1 MLAQIRA
8 FAKSPFSAVL
18 IGLLIVSFGVW
29 GVRDVFKGRLS
40 NDVVQ
45 AGPRHIGPG
54 DFKRSFE
61 NFRKQIEKQAGR
73 PVTTEVAVENH
84 FDVRVAE
91 EVATREAFSALIDK
105 MGIRPSNN
113 LVKQQLE
120 KIPDFYDQ
128 VSGRFDKVQYQTLL
142 GHNGLTPTK
151 FEALMRDEIA
161 QSHVGAGLVNGL
173 RVPRAYSGLGA
184 IFMMEARDVSYFALD
199 PKTVPQP
206 PAPTD
211 ADLTKFMQDFADK
224 LMRPEF
230 RVLTVVRF
238 SPTLVG
244 ANLPIDEA
252 ELKKRFEF
260 RKDTLS
266 RPETRSLVQI
276 PVKDPKAAQAVSARL
291 AKGEDPTAI
300 AHTLGVDAII
310 YADKPKSAVADAKV
324 ADAAFAMQPGAVSVV
339 QSTLGTAVVK
349 LDKVTPGKAVT
360 LEEIRPQLEGELRKD
375 AAAEKVYALSQKYDD
390 AHSGGASL
398 PEAAQKAGVPTVTI
412 GPVSAQDRDPQNQ
425 PVGGVTPKLIET
437 AFGLPAGGES
447 EVQDA
452 GNGEYYAVRVEK
464 IIPKALPPFAEVK
477 PLLARA
483 WMERELATRLA
494 AKADEL
500 IARVKKGDTMEAVAA
515 SVGSHVEHVNGLDRQ
530 SAGQNKD
537 LSQEALG
544 QAFTVKTG
552 EAFAA
557 PNAKGAGVIVGRLD
571 VIRPPVGETLA
582 RVTEGT
588 RPQMSQAIF
597 KEISDDAR
605 KAARDQMKVKIYPA
619 QARLALGLEPLNAK
633 GKPKGPAQ

>member
-45 AGPRHIGPG
+45 AGPRHVGPA
-54 DFKRSFE
+54 DFKRDFE
-61 NFRKQIEKQAGR
+61 NFKKQIEKQAGQ
-73 PVTTEVAVENH
+73 PITNEVAVQNH

-91 EVATREAFSALIDK
+91 EIATRESFAAMIDK
-105 MGIRPSNN
+105 IGIRPSDA
-113 LVKQQLE
+113 LVKTELE
-120 KIPDFYDQ
+120 KIPAFFDQ
-128 VSGRFDKVQYQTLL
+128 VSGRFDKTQYQTLL
-142 GHNGLTPTK
+142 GRNGLTPQR
-151 FEALMRDEIA
+151 FEAQLRDEVA
-161 QSHVGAGLVNGL
+161 QSQVGAGLMNGL

-184 IFMMEARDVSYFALD
+184 VFMMEARDISYFPLD

-206 PAPTD
+206 ALPTD
-211 ADLTKFMQDFADK
+211 PELAKFMQDNAQA
-224 LMRPEF
+224 LMKPEF
-230 RVLTVVRF
+230 RILTVVRF
-238 SPTLVG
+238 SPALVG

-266 RPETRSLVQI
+266 KPETRSLVQI
-276 PVKDPKAAQAVSARL
+276 PVKDAKSAEAVSARL
-291 AKGEDPTAI
+291 AKGEDPQAI
-300 AHTLGVDAII
+300 ARSLGVDAIL
-310 YADKPKSAVADAKV
+310 YADKPRTAVADAKV
-324 ADAAFAMQPGAVSVV
+324 AEAAFSMKPGAITTV

-349 LDKVTPGKAVT
+349 LDKVSPGKAVT
-360 LEEIRPQLEGELRKD
+360 LEEIRPQLEAELRKD

-412 GPVSAQDRDPQNQ
+412 GPVSAQGADPQNQ
-425 PVGGVTPKLIET
+425 PVGGVNPKLIQT

-452 GNGEYYAVRVEK
+452 GNGEFYAVRVEK
-464 IIPKALPPFAEVK
+464 IIPKALPQLAEVK
-477 PLLARA
+477 AQLTKVWMAREVSKRLQAKADDLLAR
-483 WMERELATRLA
+483 
-494 AKADEL
+494 
-500 IARVKKGDTMEAVAA
+500 IKKGESMEAVAA

-530 SAGQNKD
+530 TAGQNKD

-544 QAFTVKTG
+544 QAFSVKPG

-557 PNAKGAGVIVGRLD
+557 QNAKAFGVIVGKLD
-571 VIRPPVGETLA
+571 AIRPPTGETLA
-582 RVTEGT
+582 RVTEGS
-588 RPQMSQAIF
+588 RPQMTQAIF
-597 KEISDDAR
+597 REISGDAR
-605 KAARDQMKVKIYPA
+605 KAARDLIKPKIYPD
-619 QARLALGLEPLNAK
+619 QARLALGLEPVDSK
-633 GKPKGPAQ
+633 GKPKGLAQ

>member
-45 AGPRHIGPG
+45 AGPRHVGPG
-54 DFKRSFE
+54 DFKRDFE

-73 PVTTEVAVENH
+73 PLTTEVAVENH
-84 FDVRVAE
+84 IDTRVAE
-91 EVATREAFSALIDK
+91 EIATREAFAALIDK
-105 MGIRPSNN
+105 MGIRPSDT
-113 LVKQQLE
+113 LVTKQVA

-128 VSGRFDKVQYQTLL
+128 VSGRFDKAQYQTLL
-142 GHNGLTPTK
+142 GRNGLTPTK
-151 FEALMRDEIA
+151 FEAVMRDEIA

-173 RVPRAYSGLGA
+173 RAPRAYSGLGA
-184 IFMMEARDVSYFALD
+184 IFMLETRDVSYFALD

-206 PAPTD
+206 PAPTEVE
-211 ADLTKFMQDFADK
+211 LTKFLRESGAMK
-224 LMRPEF
+224 PEY

-238 SPTLVG
+238 SPSLVG

-266 RPETRSLVQI
+266 KPETRSLVQI

-291 AKGEDPTAI
+291 TKGEDPTAI
-300 AHTLGVDAII
+300 AHTLGVDAIV
-310 YADKPKSAVADAKV
+310 YADKPKSAVADAKI

-349 LDKVTPGKAVT
+349 LDKVTPGKVVT
-360 LEEIRPQLEGELRKD
+360 LEDIRPQLEAELRKD

-412 GPVSAQDRDPQNQ
+412 GPVSAQGGDPKNQ
-425 PVGGVTPKLIET
+425 PVGGISPKLIQT

-464 IIPKALPPFAEVK
+464 IIPAAPPQLEEVK
-477 PLLARA
+477 PQLVKA
-483 WMERELATRLA
+483 WMGREMTKRLT

-500 IARVKKGDTMEAVAA
+500 IARIKKGDTMDAVAA

-530 SAGQNKD
+530 TAGQNKD

-544 QAFTVKTG
+544 QAFTVKPG

-557 PNAKGAGVIVGRLD
+557 QNAKAFGVVIGRLD
-571 VIRPPVGETLA
+571 AIRPPSGETLA
-582 RVTEGT
+582 RVTEGS
-588 RPQMSQAIF
+588 RPQMTQAIF
-597 KEISDDAR
+597 KEISGDSR
-605 KAARDQMKVKIYPA
+605 KSARDQMKVKIYPE
-619 QARLALGLEPLNAK
+619 QARLALGLEPLDAK